1 MDPVLSH
8 VKATDVITVD
18 RQWSARLHC
27 SLKFMGRSRAR
38 NRRGRCG
45 AGDVADSA
53 GAGIAGGAPAAG
65 PRDGCAADCTL
76 CEVRES

>member
-1 MDPVLSH
+1 
-8 VKATDVITVD
+8 
-18 RQWSARLHC
+18 
-27 SLKFMGRSRAR
+27 MGEDE
-38 NRRGRCG
+38 CG

-76 CEVRES
+76 DFLFFGTLELTAAHGFLLADDQR